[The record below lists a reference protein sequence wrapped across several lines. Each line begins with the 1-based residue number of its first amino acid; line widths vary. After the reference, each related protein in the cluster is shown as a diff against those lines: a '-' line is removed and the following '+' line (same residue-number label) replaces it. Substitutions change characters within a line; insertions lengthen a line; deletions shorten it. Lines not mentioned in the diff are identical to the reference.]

1 MSLDIHPERTRV
13 LPERK
18 PRLIIP
24 VLIWIGL
31 LLGVGMLLVGLSGC
45 ADTAEI
51 RAEVC
56 YLKFMGN
63 TEDGYTVVMSAC
75 QSPEKFAESQQ

>member
-1 MSLDIHPERTRV
+1 MSLDIHPERTSV

-18 PRLIIP
+18 SSLMIP

-31 LLGVGMLLVGLSGC
+31 LLGFGMLLVGLSGC
-45 ADTAEI
+45 AQTAEI

-56 YLKFMGN
+56 YLRFMGQ
-63 TEDGYTVVMSAC
+63 TEEGYTVVMQAC

>member
-24 VLIWIGL
+24 VIIWFGLIV
-31 LLGVGMLLVGLSGC
+31 GVGMLLVGLSGC
-45 ADTAEI
+45 APAATFTGICALQP
-51 RAEVC
+51 V
-56 YLKFMGN
+56 GV
-63 TEDGYTVVMSAC
+63 TDGGVAVARVHC
-75 QSPEKFAESQQ
+75 EAQ